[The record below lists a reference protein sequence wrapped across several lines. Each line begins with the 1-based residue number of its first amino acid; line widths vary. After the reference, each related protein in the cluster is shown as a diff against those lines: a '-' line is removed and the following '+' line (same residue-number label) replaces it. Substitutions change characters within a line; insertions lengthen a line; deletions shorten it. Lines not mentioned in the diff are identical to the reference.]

1 MYWPFFY
8 DWTYILLIPALI
20 LSMWAQFRVSST
32 FNRFSKVRASSGMT
46 ATQMAEQLL
55 HAEGVYDVSVE
66 RTRGNLTDHYDP
78 KNMVLRL
85 SDSTANSTSV
95 AALGVA
101 AHEAGHVL
109 QHRDGYAPL
118 MLRTAAV
125 PVVNI
130 GSNLSWPLFVAG
142 LIFSWEPLLYAGIAL
157 FALAVLFAL
166 IRGFRQAG
174 AKGLGSFWVDM
185 VRIVMFIL
193 IPLNLALSLV
203 LAGGG
208 VIQGLGTYDTAL
220 RITQTR
226 GRLAAD
232 SPRKAGLALALFERH
247 VDAEALLARLQL
259 TPSGVVTPLM
269 FEHGL
274 IDRARAFEEQLRR
287 QGTPVEAHYFEGLGH
302 PLFRYR
308 ERLGRVFYDIRE
320 ITDKFL
326 FKLKMNN

>member
-32 FNRFSKVRASSGMT
+32 FSRFSKVRASSGMT

-130 GSNLSWPLFVAG
+130 GSNLSWPLFLVG
-142 LIFSWEPLLYAGIAL
+142 LIVSWEPLVYAGIAL

-166 IRGFRQAG
+166 ITLPVEFNASKRALAALEANGYLQPGEEMRGARKVLSAAAMTYVASAFMAIMQLLRLLAIAG
-174 AKGLGSFWVDM
+174 A
-185 VRIVMFIL
+185 
-193 IPLNLALSLV
+193 
-203 LAGGG
+203 
-208 VIQGLGTYDTAL
+208 
-220 RITQTR
+220 
-226 GRLAAD
+226 
-232 SPRKAGLALALFERH
+232 
-247 VDAEALLARLQL
+247 
-259 TPSGVVTPLM
+259 
-269 FEHGL
+269 
-274 IDRARAFEEQLRR
+274 RR
-287 QGTPVEAHYFEGLGH
+287 
-302 PLFRYR
+302 
-308 ERLGRVFYDIRE
+308 D
-320 ITDKFL
+320 D
-326 FKLKMNN
+326 

>member
-32 FNRFSKVRASSGMT
+32 FSRFSKVRASSGMT

-166 IRGFRQAG
+166 ITLPVEFNASKRALAALETNGYLQPGEEMRGAKKVLSAAAMTYVASAFMAIMQLLRLLAIAGFRR
-174 AKGLGSFWVDM
+174 D
-185 VRIVMFIL
+185 
-193 IPLNLALSLV
+193 
-203 LAGGG
+203 
-208 VIQGLGTYDTAL
+208 D
-220 RITQTR
+220 
-226 GRLAAD
+226 
-232 SPRKAGLALALFERH
+232 
-247 VDAEALLARLQL
+247 
-259 TPSGVVTPLM
+259 
-269 FEHGL
+269 
-274 IDRARAFEEQLRR
+274 
-287 QGTPVEAHYFEGLGH
+287 
-302 PLFRYR
+302 
-308 ERLGRVFYDIRE
+308 
-320 ITDKFL
+320 
-326 FKLKMNN
+326 

>member
-32 FNRFSKVRASSGMT
+32 FSRFSKVRASSGMT

-78 KNMVLRL
+78 RNMVLRL

-166 IRGFRQAG
+166 ITLPVEFNASKRALVALETNGYLQPGEEMRG
-174 AKGLGSFWVDM
+174 AKKV
-185 VRIVMFIL
+185 
-193 IPLNLALSLV
+193 LS
-203 LAGGG
+203 AAAM
-208 VIQGLGTYDTAL
+208 TYVASAFMAIMQLL
-220 RITQTR
+220 R
-226 GRLAAD
+226 
-232 SPRKAGLALALFERH
+232 
-247 VDAEALLARLQL
+247 LLAIA
-259 TPSGVVTPLM
+259 GV
-269 FEHGL
+269 
-274 IDRARAFEEQLRR
+274 RR
-287 QGTPVEAHYFEGLGH
+287 
-302 PLFRYR
+302 
-308 ERLGRVFYDIRE
+308 D
-320 ITDKFL
+320 D
-326 FKLKMNN
+326 

>member
-32 FNRFSKVRASSGMT
+32 FSRFSKVRASLGMT

-130 GSNLSWPLFVAG
+130 GSNLSWPLFLVG

-166 IRGFRQAG
+166 ITLPVEFNASKRALAALEANGYLQPGEEMRGAKKVLSAAAMTYVASAFMAIMQLLRLLAIAG
-174 AKGLGSFWVDM
+174 A
-185 VRIVMFIL
+185 
-193 IPLNLALSLV
+193 
-203 LAGGG
+203 
-208 VIQGLGTYDTAL
+208 
-220 RITQTR
+220 
-226 GRLAAD
+226 
-232 SPRKAGLALALFERH
+232 
-247 VDAEALLARLQL
+247 
-259 TPSGVVTPLM
+259 
-269 FEHGL
+269 
-274 IDRARAFEEQLRR
+274 RR
-287 QGTPVEAHYFEGLGH
+287 
-302 PLFRYR
+302 
-308 ERLGRVFYDIRE
+308 D
-320 ITDKFL
+320 D
-326 FKLKMNN
+326 

>member
-32 FNRFSKVRASSGMT
+32 FSRFSKVRASSGMT

-130 GSNLSWPLFVAG
+130 GSNLSWPLFLVG

-166 IRGFRQAG
+166 ITLPVEFNASKRALAALETNGYLQPGEEMRG
-174 AKGLGSFWVDM
+174 AKKV
-185 VRIVMFIL
+185 
-193 IPLNLALSLV
+193 LS
-203 LAGGG
+203 AAAR
-208 VIQGLGTYDTAL
+208 TYVASAFMAIMQLL
-220 RITQTR
+220 R
-226 GRLAAD
+226 
-232 SPRKAGLALALFERH
+232 
-247 VDAEALLARLQL
+247 LLAIAG
-259 TPSGVVTPLM
+259 S
-269 FEHGL
+269 
-274 IDRARAFEEQLRR
+274 RR
-287 QGTPVEAHYFEGLGH
+287 
-302 PLFRYR
+302 
-308 ERLGRVFYDIRE
+308 D
-320 ITDKFL
+320 D
-326 FKLKMNN
+326 

>member
-1 MYWPFFY
+1 MYFPFFY
-8 DWTYILLIPALI
+8 DWTYLLLIPALL
-20 LSMWAQFRVSST
+20 LSLWAQFRVSST

-130 GSNLSWPLFVAG
+130 GSNLSWPLFLVG
-142 LIFSWEPLLYAGIAL
+142 LIFSWEPLVYAGIAL
-157 FALAVLFAL
+157 FALAVLFA
-166 IRGFRQAG
+166 I
-174 AKGLGSFWVDM
+174 
-185 VRIVMFIL
+185 
-193 IPLNLALSLV
+193 
-203 LAGGG
+203 
-208 VIQGLGTYDTAL
+208 
-220 RITQTR
+220 ITLPVEFNASKR
-226 GRLAAD
+226 ALAALEANGYLQ
-232 SPRKAGLALALFERH
+232 PGEEMRGARKVLSAAAMTYVASAFMAIMQLLR
-247 VDAEALLARLQL
+247 LLAIA
-259 TPSGVVTPLM
+259 GV
-269 FEHGL
+269 
-274 IDRARAFEEQLRR
+274 RR
-287 QGTPVEAHYFEGLGH
+287 
-302 PLFRYR
+302 
-308 ERLGRVFYDIRE
+308 D
-320 ITDKFL
+320 D
-326 FKLKMNN
+326 

>member
-32 FNRFSKVRASSGMT
+32 FSRFSKVRASSGMT

-130 GSNLSWPLFVAG
+130 GSNLSWPLFLVG

-157 FALAVLFAL
+157 FALAVLFAIITL
-166 IRGFRQAG
+166 PVEFNASKRALAALETNGYLQPGEEMRGAKKVLSAAAMTYVASAFMAIMQLLRLLAIAG
-174 AKGLGSFWVDM
+174 A
-185 VRIVMFIL
+185 
-193 IPLNLALSLV
+193 
-203 LAGGG
+203 
-208 VIQGLGTYDTAL
+208 
-220 RITQTR
+220 
-226 GRLAAD
+226 
-232 SPRKAGLALALFERH
+232 
-247 VDAEALLARLQL
+247 
-259 TPSGVVTPLM
+259 
-269 FEHGL
+269 
-274 IDRARAFEEQLRR
+274 RR
-287 QGTPVEAHYFEGLGH
+287 
-302 PLFRYR
+302 
-308 ERLGRVFYDIRE
+308 D
-320 ITDKFL
+320 D
-326 FKLKMNN
+326 

>member
-32 FNRFSKVRASSGMT
+32 FSRFSKVRAFSGMT

-130 GSNLSWPLFVAG
+130 GSNLSWPLFLVG

-166 IRGFRQAG
+166 ITLPVEFNASKRALAALETNGYLQPGEEMRGAKKVLSAAAMTYVASAFMAIMQLLRLLAIAG
-174 AKGLGSFWVDM
+174 A
-185 VRIVMFIL
+185 
-193 IPLNLALSLV
+193 
-203 LAGGG
+203 
-208 VIQGLGTYDTAL
+208 
-220 RITQTR
+220 
-226 GRLAAD
+226 
-232 SPRKAGLALALFERH
+232 
-247 VDAEALLARLQL
+247 
-259 TPSGVVTPLM
+259 
-269 FEHGL
+269 
-274 IDRARAFEEQLRR
+274 RR
-287 QGTPVEAHYFEGLGH
+287 
-302 PLFRYR
+302 
-308 ERLGRVFYDIRE
+308 D
-320 ITDKFL
+320 D
-326 FKLKMNN
+326 

>member
-32 FNRFSKVRASSGMT
+32 FSRFSKVRASSGMT

-130 GSNLSWPLFVAG
+130 GSNLSWPLFLVG

-166 IRGFRQAG
+166 ITLPVEFNASKRA
-174 AKGLGSFWVDM
+174 
-185 VRIVMFIL
+185 
-193 IPLNLALSLV
+193 
-203 LAGGG
+203 
-208 VIQGLGTYDTAL
+208 
-220 RITQTR
+220 
-226 GRLAAD
+226 LAALEANGYLQ
-232 SPRKAGLALALFERH
+232 PGEEMRGARKVLSAAAMTYVASAFMAIMQLLR
-247 VDAEALLARLQL
+247 LLAIA
-259 TPSGVVTPLM
+259 GV
-269 FEHGL
+269 
-274 IDRARAFEEQLRR
+274 RR
-287 QGTPVEAHYFEGLGH
+287 
-302 PLFRYR
+302 
-308 ERLGRVFYDIRE
+308 D
-320 ITDKFL
+320 D
-326 FKLKMNN
+326 

>member
-130 GSNLSWPLFVAG
+130 GSNLSWPLFLVG
-142 LIFSWEPLLYAGIAL
+142 LIFSWDPLLYAGIAL

-166 IRGFRQAG
+166 ITLPVEFNASKRALAALEANGYLQPGEEMRGAKKVLSAAAMTYVASAFMAIMQLLRLLAIAG
-174 AKGLGSFWVDM
+174 A
-185 VRIVMFIL
+185 
-193 IPLNLALSLV
+193 
-203 LAGGG
+203 
-208 VIQGLGTYDTAL
+208 
-220 RITQTR
+220 
-226 GRLAAD
+226 
-232 SPRKAGLALALFERH
+232 
-247 VDAEALLARLQL
+247 
-259 TPSGVVTPLM
+259 
-269 FEHGL
+269 
-274 IDRARAFEEQLRR
+274 RR
-287 QGTPVEAHYFEGLGH
+287 
-302 PLFRYR
+302 
-308 ERLGRVFYDIRE
+308 D
-320 ITDKFL
+320 D
-326 FKLKMNN
+326 

>member
-32 FNRFSKVRASSGMT
+32 FSRFSKVRASSGMT

-130 GSNLSWPLFVAG
+130 GSNLSWPLFLVG

-166 IRGFRQAG
+166 ITLPVEFNASNRALAALETNGYLQPGEEMRG
-174 AKGLGSFWVDM
+174 AKKV
-185 VRIVMFIL
+185 
-193 IPLNLALSLV
+193 LS
-203 LAGGG
+203 AAAM
-208 VIQGLGTYDTAL
+208 TYVASAFMAIMQLL
-220 RITQTR
+220 R
-226 GRLAAD
+226 
-232 SPRKAGLALALFERH
+232 
-247 VDAEALLARLQL
+247 LLAIAG
-259 TPSGVVTPLM
+259 S
-269 FEHGL
+269 
-274 IDRARAFEEQLRR
+274 RR
-287 QGTPVEAHYFEGLGH
+287 
-302 PLFRYR
+302 
-308 ERLGRVFYDIRE
+308 D
-320 ITDKFL
+320 D
-326 FKLKMNN
+326 

>member
-8 DWTYILLIPALI
+8 DWTYILLIPALL

-32 FNRFSKVRASSGMT
+32 FSRFSKVRASSGMT

-130 GSNLSWPLFVAG
+130 GSNLSWPLFLVG

-166 IRGFRQAG
+166 ITLPVEFNASKRALAALETNGYLQPGEEMRGAKKVLSAAAMTYVASAFMAIMQLLRLLAIAG
-174 AKGLGSFWVDM
+174 A
-185 VRIVMFIL
+185 
-193 IPLNLALSLV
+193 
-203 LAGGG
+203 
-208 VIQGLGTYDTAL
+208 
-220 RITQTR
+220 
-226 GRLAAD
+226 
-232 SPRKAGLALALFERH
+232 
-247 VDAEALLARLQL
+247 
-259 TPSGVVTPLM
+259 
-269 FEHGL
+269 
-274 IDRARAFEEQLRR
+274 RR
-287 QGTPVEAHYFEGLGH
+287 
-302 PLFRYR
+302 
-308 ERLGRVFYDIRE
+308 D
-320 ITDKFL
+320 D
-326 FKLKMNN
+326 

>member
-32 FNRFSKVRASSGMT
+32 FSRFSKVRASSGMT

-66 RTRGNLTDHYDP
+66 RTHGNLTDHYDP

-130 GSNLSWPLFVAG
+130 GSNLSWPLFLVG

-166 IRGFRQAG
+166 ITLPVEFNASKRALAALETNGYLQPGEEMRGARKVLSAAAMTYVASAFMAIMQLLRLLAIAG
-174 AKGLGSFWVDM
+174 A
-185 VRIVMFIL
+185 
-193 IPLNLALSLV
+193 
-203 LAGGG
+203 
-208 VIQGLGTYDTAL
+208 
-220 RITQTR
+220 
-226 GRLAAD
+226 
-232 SPRKAGLALALFERH
+232 
-247 VDAEALLARLQL
+247 
-259 TPSGVVTPLM
+259 
-269 FEHGL
+269 
-274 IDRARAFEEQLRR
+274 RR
-287 QGTPVEAHYFEGLGH
+287 
-302 PLFRYR
+302 
-308 ERLGRVFYDIRE
+308 D
-320 ITDKFL
+320 D
-326 FKLKMNN
+326 

>member
-32 FNRFSKVRASSGMT
+32 FSRFSKVRASSGMT

-130 GSNLSWPLFVAG
+130 GSNLSWPLFLVG

-157 FALAVLFAL
+157 FALAVLFA
-166 IRGFRQAG
+166 I
-174 AKGLGSFWVDM
+174 
-185 VRIVMFIL
+185 
-193 IPLNLALSLV
+193 
-203 LAGGG
+203 
-208 VIQGLGTYDTAL
+208 
-220 RITQTR
+220 ITLPVEFNASKR
-226 GRLAAD
+226 ALAALEANGYLQ
-232 SPRKAGLALALFERH
+232 PGEEMRGARKVLSAAAMTYVASAFMAIMQLLR
-247 VDAEALLARLQL
+247 LLAIAG
-259 TPSGVVTPLM
+259 S
-269 FEHGL
+269 
-274 IDRARAFEEQLRR
+274 RR
-287 QGTPVEAHYFEGLGH
+287 
-302 PLFRYR
+302 
-308 ERLGRVFYDIRE
+308 D
-320 ITDKFL
+320 D
-326 FKLKMNN
+326 

>member
-32 FNRFSKVRASSGMT
+32 FSRFSKVRASSGMT

-130 GSNLSWPLFVAG
+130 GSNLSWPLFVVG

-166 IRGFRQAG
+166 ITLPVEFNASKRALAALEANGYLQPGEEMRGARKVLSAAAMTYVASAFMAIMQLLRLLAIAG
-174 AKGLGSFWVDM
+174 A
-185 VRIVMFIL
+185 
-193 IPLNLALSLV
+193 
-203 LAGGG
+203 
-208 VIQGLGTYDTAL
+208 
-220 RITQTR
+220 
-226 GRLAAD
+226 
-232 SPRKAGLALALFERH
+232 
-247 VDAEALLARLQL
+247 
-259 TPSGVVTPLM
+259 
-269 FEHGL
+269 
-274 IDRARAFEEQLRR
+274 RR
-287 QGTPVEAHYFEGLGH
+287 
-302 PLFRYR
+302 
-308 ERLGRVFYDIRE
+308 D
-320 ITDKFL
+320 D
-326 FKLKMNN
+326 

>member
-130 GSNLSWPLFVAG
+130 GSNLSWPLFVVG
-142 LIFSWEPLLYAGIAL
+142 LIFSWEPLLYVGISL

-166 IRGFRQAG
+166 ITLPVEFNASKRALVALEANGYLQPGEEMRG
-174 AKGLGSFWVDM
+174 AKKV
-185 VRIVMFIL
+185 
-193 IPLNLALSLV
+193 LS
-203 LAGGG
+203 AAAM
-208 VIQGLGTYDTAL
+208 TYVASAFMAIMQLL
-220 RITQTR
+220 R
-226 GRLAAD
+226 
-232 SPRKAGLALALFERH
+232 
-247 VDAEALLARLQL
+247 LLAIA
-259 TPSGVVTPLM
+259 GV
-269 FEHGL
+269 
-274 IDRARAFEEQLRR
+274 RR
-287 QGTPVEAHYFEGLGH
+287 
-302 PLFRYR
+302 
-308 ERLGRVFYDIRE
+308 D
-320 ITDKFL
+320 D
-326 FKLKMNN
+326 

>member
-32 FNRFSKVRASSGMT
+32 FSRFSKVRASSGMT

-130 GSNLSWPLFVAG
+130 GSNLSWPLFLVG
-142 LIFSWEPLLYAGIAL
+142 IIVSWEPLVYAGIAL

-166 IRGFRQAG
+166 ITLPVEFNASKRALAALEANGYLQPGEEMRG
-174 AKGLGSFWVDM
+174 AKKV
-185 VRIVMFIL
+185 
-193 IPLNLALSLV
+193 LS
-203 LAGGG
+203 AAAM
-208 VIQGLGTYDTAL
+208 TYVASAFMAIMQLL
-220 RITQTR
+220 R
-226 GRLAAD
+226 
-232 SPRKAGLALALFERH
+232 
-247 VDAEALLARLQL
+247 LLAIAG
-259 TPSGVVTPLM
+259 S
-269 FEHGL
+269 
-274 IDRARAFEEQLRR
+274 RR
-287 QGTPVEAHYFEGLGH
+287 
-302 PLFRYR
+302 
-308 ERLGRVFYDIRE
+308 D
-320 ITDKFL
+320 D
-326 FKLKMNN
+326 

>member
-1 MYWPFFY
+1 MTIYWPFFY

-20 LSMWAQFRVSST
+20 LSMWAQFRVSNT
-32 FNRFSKVRASSGMT
+32 FSRFSKVRASSGMT

-130 GSNLSWPLFVAG
+130 GSNLSWPLFLVG

-166 IRGFRQAG
+166 ITLPVEFNASKRALAALETNGYLQPGEEMRGAKKVLSAAAMTYVASAFMAIMQLLRLLAIAG
-174 AKGLGSFWVDM
+174 A
-185 VRIVMFIL
+185 
-193 IPLNLALSLV
+193 
-203 LAGGG
+203 
-208 VIQGLGTYDTAL
+208 
-220 RITQTR
+220 
-226 GRLAAD
+226 
-232 SPRKAGLALALFERH
+232 
-247 VDAEALLARLQL
+247 
-259 TPSGVVTPLM
+259 
-269 FEHGL
+269 
-274 IDRARAFEEQLRR
+274 RR
-287 QGTPVEAHYFEGLGH
+287 
-302 PLFRYR
+302 
-308 ERLGRVFYDIRE
+308 D
-320 ITDKFL
+320 D
-326 FKLKMNN
+326 

>member
-32 FNRFSKVRASSGMT
+32 FSRFSKVRASSGMT

-130 GSNLSWPLFVAG
+130 GSNLSWPLFLVG
-142 LIFSWEPLLYAGIAL
+142 IIVSWEPLVYAGIAL
-157 FALAVLFAL
+157 FALAVLFT
-166 IRGFRQAG
+166 I
-174 AKGLGSFWVDM
+174 
-185 VRIVMFIL
+185 
-193 IPLNLALSLV
+193 
-203 LAGGG
+203 
-208 VIQGLGTYDTAL
+208 
-220 RITQTR
+220 ITLPVEFNASKR
-226 GRLAAD
+226 ALAALEANGYLQ
-232 SPRKAGLALALFERH
+232 PGEEMRGARKVLSAAAMTYVASAFMAIMQLLR
-247 VDAEALLARLQL
+247 LLAIAG
-259 TPSGVVTPLM
+259 S
-269 FEHGL
+269 
-274 IDRARAFEEQLRR
+274 RR
-287 QGTPVEAHYFEGLGH
+287 
-302 PLFRYR
+302 
-308 ERLGRVFYDIRE
+308 D
-320 ITDKFL
+320 D
-326 FKLKMNN
+326 

>member
-109 QHRDGYAPL
+109 QHRDVYAPL

-130 GSNLSWPLFVAG
+130 GSNLSWPLFLVG
-142 LIFSWEPLLYAGIAL
+142 LIVSWEPLVYAGIAL

-166 IRGFRQAG
+166 ITLPVEFNASKRALAALETNGYLQPGEEMRG
-174 AKGLGSFWVDM
+174 AKKV
-185 VRIVMFIL
+185 
-193 IPLNLALSLV
+193 LS
-203 LAGGG
+203 AAAM
-208 VIQGLGTYDTAL
+208 TYVASAFMAIMQLL
-220 RITQTR
+220 R
-226 GRLAAD
+226 
-232 SPRKAGLALALFERH
+232 
-247 VDAEALLARLQL
+247 LLAIA
-259 TPSGVVTPLM
+259 GV
-269 FEHGL
+269 
-274 IDRARAFEEQLRR
+274 RR
-287 QGTPVEAHYFEGLGH
+287 
-302 PLFRYR
+302 
-308 ERLGRVFYDIRE
+308 D
-320 ITDKFL
+320 D
-326 FKLKMNN
+326 

>member
-32 FNRFSKVRASSGMT
+32 FSRFSKVRASSGMT

-130 GSNLSWPLFVAG
+130 GSNLSWPLFLVG

-166 IRGFRQAG
+166 ITLPVEFNASKRALAALETNGYLQPGEEMRG
-174 AKGLGSFWVDM
+174 AKKV
-185 VRIVMFIL
+185 
-193 IPLNLALSLV
+193 LS
-203 LAGGG
+203 AAAM
-208 VIQGLGTYDTAL
+208 TYVASAFMAIMQLL
-220 RITQTR
+220 R
-226 GRLAAD
+226 
-232 SPRKAGLALALFERH
+232 
-247 VDAEALLARLQL
+247 LLAIA
-259 TPSGVVTPLM
+259 GV
-269 FEHGL
+269 
-274 IDRARAFEEQLRR
+274 RR
-287 QGTPVEAHYFEGLGH
+287 
-302 PLFRYR
+302 
-308 ERLGRVFYDIRE
+308 D
-320 ITDKFL
+320 D
-326 FKLKMNN
+326 

>member
-32 FNRFSKVRASSGMT
+32 FSRFSKVRASSGMT

-130 GSNLSWPLFVAG
+130 GSNLSWPLFLVG

-166 IRGFRQAG
+166 ITLPVEFNASKRALAALETNGYLQPGEEMRG
-174 AKGLGSFWVDM
+174 AKKV
-185 VRIVMFIL
+185 
-193 IPLNLALSLV
+193 LS
-203 LAGGG
+203 AAAM
-208 VIQGLGTYDTAL
+208 TYVASAFMAIMQLL
-220 RITQTR
+220 R
-226 GRLAAD
+226 
-232 SPRKAGLALALFERH
+232 
-247 VDAEALLARLQL
+247 LLAIAGSHR
-259 TPSGVVTPLM
+259 
-269 FEHGL
+269 
-274 IDRARAFEEQLRR
+274 D
-287 QGTPVEAHYFEGLGH
+287 
-302 PLFRYR
+302 
-308 ERLGRVFYDIRE
+308 D
-320 ITDKFL
+320 
-326 FKLKMNN
+326 

>member
-1 MYWPFFY
+1 MYFPFFY
-8 DWTYILLIPALI
+8 DWTYLLLIPALL
-20 LSMWAQFRVSST
+20 LSLWAQFRVSST

-130 GSNLSWPLFVAG
+130 GSNLSWPLFLVG
-142 LIFSWEPLLYAGIAL
+142 IIVSWEPLVYAGIAL
-157 FALAVLFAL
+157 FALAVLFAIITL
-166 IRGFRQAG
+166 PVEFNASKRALAALEANGYLQPGEEMRG
-174 AKGLGSFWVDM
+174 AKKV
-185 VRIVMFIL
+185 
-193 IPLNLALSLV
+193 LS
-203 LAGGG
+203 AAAM
-208 VIQGLGTYDTAL
+208 TYVASAFMAIMQLL
-220 RITQTR
+220 R
-226 GRLAAD
+226 
-232 SPRKAGLALALFERH
+232 
-247 VDAEALLARLQL
+247 LLAIA
-259 TPSGVVTPLM
+259 GV
-269 FEHGL
+269 
-274 IDRARAFEEQLRR
+274 RR
-287 QGTPVEAHYFEGLGH
+287 
-302 PLFRYR
+302 
-308 ERLGRVFYDIRE
+308 D
-320 ITDKFL
+320 D
-326 FKLKMNN
+326 

>member
-130 GSNLSWPLFVAG
+130 GSNLSWPLFLVG

-166 IRGFRQAG
+166 ITLPVEFNASKRALAALETNGYLQPGEEMRG
-174 AKGLGSFWVDM
+174 AKKV
-185 VRIVMFIL
+185 
-193 IPLNLALSLV
+193 LS
-203 LAGGG
+203 AAAM
-208 VIQGLGTYDTAL
+208 TYVASAFMAIMQLL
-220 RITQTR
+220 R
-226 GRLAAD
+226 
-232 SPRKAGLALALFERH
+232 
-247 VDAEALLARLQL
+247 LLAIAG
-259 TPSGVVTPLM
+259 S
-269 FEHGL
+269 
-274 IDRARAFEEQLRR
+274 RR
-287 QGTPVEAHYFEGLGH
+287 
-302 PLFRYR
+302 
-308 ERLGRVFYDIRE
+308 D
-320 ITDKFL
+320 D
-326 FKLKMNN
+326 

>member
-32 FNRFSKVRASSGMT
+32 FSRFSKVRASSGMT

-130 GSNLSWPLFVAG
+130 GSNLSWPLFLVG
-142 LIFSWEPLLYAGIAL
+142 IIVSWEPLVYAGIAL

-166 IRGFRQAG
+166 ITLPVEFNASKRALAALETNGYLQPGEEMRG
-174 AKGLGSFWVDM
+174 AKKV
-185 VRIVMFIL
+185 
-193 IPLNLALSLV
+193 LS
-203 LAGGG
+203 AAAM
-208 VIQGLGTYDTAL
+208 TYVASAFMAIMQLL
-220 RITQTR
+220 R
-226 GRLAAD
+226 
-232 SPRKAGLALALFERH
+232 
-247 VDAEALLARLQL
+247 LLAIAG
-259 TPSGVVTPLM
+259 S
-269 FEHGL
+269 
-274 IDRARAFEEQLRR
+274 RR
-287 QGTPVEAHYFEGLGH
+287 
-302 PLFRYR
+302 
-308 ERLGRVFYDIRE
+308 D
-320 ITDKFL
+320 D
-326 FKLKMNN
+326 

>member
-1 MYWPFFY
+1 MYFPFFY
-8 DWTYILLIPALI
+8 DWTYLLLIPALL
-20 LSMWAQFRVSST
+20 LSLWAQFRVSST
-32 FNRFSKVRASSGMT
+32 FSRFSKVRASSGMT

-130 GSNLSWPLFVAG
+130 GSNLSWPLFLVG
-142 LIFSWEPLLYAGIAL
+142 LIFSWDPLLYAGIAL

-166 IRGFRQAG
+166 ITLPVEFNASKRALAALEANGYLQPGEEMRGAKKVLSAAAMTYVASAFMAIMQLLRLLAIAG
-174 AKGLGSFWVDM
+174 A
-185 VRIVMFIL
+185 
-193 IPLNLALSLV
+193 
-203 LAGGG
+203 
-208 VIQGLGTYDTAL
+208 
-220 RITQTR
+220 
-226 GRLAAD
+226 
-232 SPRKAGLALALFERH
+232 
-247 VDAEALLARLQL
+247 
-259 TPSGVVTPLM
+259 
-269 FEHGL
+269 
-274 IDRARAFEEQLRR
+274 RR
-287 QGTPVEAHYFEGLGH
+287 
-302 PLFRYR
+302 
-308 ERLGRVFYDIRE
+308 D
-320 ITDKFL
+320 D
-326 FKLKMNN
+326 

>member
-32 FNRFSKVRASSGMT
+32 FSRFSKVRASSGMT

-130 GSNLSWPLFVAG
+130 GSNLSWPLFLVG

-166 IRGFRQAG
+166 ITLPVEFNASKRA
-174 AKGLGSFWVDM
+174 
-185 VRIVMFIL
+185 
-193 IPLNLALSLV
+193 
-203 LAGGG
+203 
-208 VIQGLGTYDTAL
+208 
-220 RITQTR
+220 
-226 GRLAAD
+226 LAALETNGYLQ
-232 SPRKAGLALALFERH
+232 PGEEMRGARKVLSAAAMTYVASAFMAIMQLLR
-247 VDAEALLARLQL
+247 LLAIAGSRC
-259 TPSGVVTPLM
+259 
-269 FEHGL
+269 
-274 IDRARAFEEQLRR
+274 D
-287 QGTPVEAHYFEGLGH
+287 
-302 PLFRYR
+302 
-308 ERLGRVFYDIRE
+308 D
-320 ITDKFL
+320 
-326 FKLKMNN
+326 

>member
-32 FNRFSKVRASSGMT
+32 FSRFSKVRASSGMT

-130 GSNLSWPLFVAG
+130 GSNLSWPLFLVG

-157 FALAVLFAL
+157 FALAVLFAIITL
-166 IRGFRQAG
+166 PVEFNASKRALAALEANGYLQPGEEMRG
-174 AKGLGSFWVDM
+174 AKKV
-185 VRIVMFIL
+185 
-193 IPLNLALSLV
+193 LS
-203 LAGGG
+203 AAAM
-208 VIQGLGTYDTAL
+208 TYVASAFMAIMQLL
-220 RITQTR
+220 R
-226 GRLAAD
+226 
-232 SPRKAGLALALFERH
+232 
-247 VDAEALLARLQL
+247 LLAIAG
-259 TPSGVVTPLM
+259 S
-269 FEHGL
+269 
-274 IDRARAFEEQLRR
+274 RR
-287 QGTPVEAHYFEGLGH
+287 
-302 PLFRYR
+302 
-308 ERLGRVFYDIRE
+308 D
-320 ITDKFL
+320 D
-326 FKLKMNN
+326 

>member
-8 DWTYILLIPALI
+8 DWTYLLLIPALL
-20 LSMWAQFRVSST
+20 LSLWAQFRVSST

-130 GSNLSWPLFVAG
+130 GSNLSWPLFLVG
-142 LIFSWEPLLYAGIAL
+142 IIVSWEPLVYAGIAL
-157 FALAVLFAL
+157 FALAVLFA
-166 IRGFRQAG
+166 I
-174 AKGLGSFWVDM
+174 
-185 VRIVMFIL
+185 
-193 IPLNLALSLV
+193 
-203 LAGGG
+203 
-208 VIQGLGTYDTAL
+208 
-220 RITQTR
+220 ITLPVEFNASKR
-226 GRLAAD
+226 ALAALEANGYLQ
-232 SPRKAGLALALFERH
+232 PGEEMRGARKVLSAAAMTYVASAFMAIMQLLR
-247 VDAEALLARLQL
+247 LLAIA
-259 TPSGVVTPLM
+259 GV
-269 FEHGL
+269 
-274 IDRARAFEEQLRR
+274 RR
-287 QGTPVEAHYFEGLGH
+287 
-302 PLFRYR
+302 
-308 ERLGRVFYDIRE
+308 D
-320 ITDKFL
+320 D
-326 FKLKMNN
+326 

>member
-32 FNRFSKVRASSGMT
+32 FSRFSKMRASSGMT

-130 GSNLSWPLFVAG
+130 GSNLSWPLFLVG
-142 LIFSWEPLLYAGIAL
+142 LIVSWEPLLYAGIAL
-157 FALAVLFAL
+157 FALAVLFAIITL
-166 IRGFRQAG
+166 PVEFNASKRALAALEANGYLQPGEEMRG
-174 AKGLGSFWVDM
+174 AKKV
-185 VRIVMFIL
+185 
-193 IPLNLALSLV
+193 LS
-203 LAGGG
+203 AAAM
-208 VIQGLGTYDTAL
+208 TYVASAFMAIMQLL
-220 RITQTR
+220 R
-226 GRLAAD
+226 
-232 SPRKAGLALALFERH
+232 
-247 VDAEALLARLQL
+247 LLAIA
-259 TPSGVVTPLM
+259 GV
-269 FEHGL
+269 
-274 IDRARAFEEQLRR
+274 RR
-287 QGTPVEAHYFEGLGH
+287 
-302 PLFRYR
+302 
-308 ERLGRVFYDIRE
+308 D
-320 ITDKFL
+320 D
-326 FKLKMNN
+326 

>member
-32 FNRFSKVRASSGMT
+32 FSRFSKVRASSGMT

-166 IRGFRQAG
+166 ITLPVEFNASKRALAALETNGYLQPGEEMRGAKKVLSAAAMTYVASAFMAIMQLLRLLAIAG
-174 AKGLGSFWVDM
+174 A
-185 VRIVMFIL
+185 
-193 IPLNLALSLV
+193 
-203 LAGGG
+203 
-208 VIQGLGTYDTAL
+208 
-220 RITQTR
+220 
-226 GRLAAD
+226 
-232 SPRKAGLALALFERH
+232 
-247 VDAEALLARLQL
+247 
-259 TPSGVVTPLM
+259 
-269 FEHGL
+269 
-274 IDRARAFEEQLRR
+274 RR
-287 QGTPVEAHYFEGLGH
+287 
-302 PLFRYR
+302 
-308 ERLGRVFYDIRE
+308 D
-320 ITDKFL
+320 D
-326 FKLKMNN
+326 

>member
-78 KNMVLRL
+78 RNMVLRL

-130 GSNLSWPLFVAG
+130 GSNLSWPLFLVG

-157 FALAVLFAL
+157 FALAVLFAIITL
-166 IRGFRQAG
+166 QVEFNASKRALAALEANGYLQPGEEMRGARKVLSAAAMTYVASAFMAIMQLLRLLAIAG
-174 AKGLGSFWVDM
+174 A
-185 VRIVMFIL
+185 
-193 IPLNLALSLV
+193 
-203 LAGGG
+203 
-208 VIQGLGTYDTAL
+208 
-220 RITQTR
+220 
-226 GRLAAD
+226 
-232 SPRKAGLALALFERH
+232 
-247 VDAEALLARLQL
+247 
-259 TPSGVVTPLM
+259 
-269 FEHGL
+269 
-274 IDRARAFEEQLRR
+274 RR
-287 QGTPVEAHYFEGLGH
+287 
-302 PLFRYR
+302 
-308 ERLGRVFYDIRE
+308 D
-320 ITDKFL
+320 D
-326 FKLKMNN
+326 

>member
-32 FNRFSKVRASSGMT
+32 FSRFSKVRAFSGMT

-166 IRGFRQAG
+166 ITLPVEFNASKRALAALETNGYLQPGEEMRG
-174 AKGLGSFWVDM
+174 AKKV
-185 VRIVMFIL
+185 
-193 IPLNLALSLV
+193 LS
-203 LAGGG
+203 AAAM
-208 VIQGLGTYDTAL
+208 TYVASAFMAIMQLL
-220 RITQTR
+220 R
-226 GRLAAD
+226 
-232 SPRKAGLALALFERH
+232 
-247 VDAEALLARLQL
+247 LLAIAG
-259 TPSGVVTPLM
+259 S
-269 FEHGL
+269 
-274 IDRARAFEEQLRR
+274 RR
-287 QGTPVEAHYFEGLGH
+287 
-302 PLFRYR
+302 
-308 ERLGRVFYDIRE
+308 D
-320 ITDKFL
+320 D
-326 FKLKMNN
+326 